1 MRLINR
7 KPARGFTLVEMLV
20 VLAIIGVLAAI
31 LVPTIGIAVRTVRQ
45 GAIRTEMKQMETAI
59 ENYKTKFNGYPL
71 DFNNRDLVT
80 PHVKKISRRAVL
92 SYPGGKGGRAVSIYT
107 ELFDPQSN
115 PRLPNPYFGLSPE
128 QPEFRSFTTM
138 LPHEAIVFLLSE
150 LSTNAEYPF
159 GYRPVGSGIYELVDY
174 RFDTNLQKH
183 ILTGTKQTLFDFN
196 EKRLVDRDG
205 DGWLEYMPSGGLDAP
220 FVYFDS
226 RVYRNPNLGPLVG
239 IDFETG
245 GTAIGTSGVVGS
257 GFAVPYW
264 GDVASPVNADS
275 YQLLCCGM
283 DNSFGVTAPGT
294 LRGFPSGANFTLE
307 DRDNLANFAELR
319 IDENLS
325 E

>member
-1 MRLINR
+1 MRLTNQ

-20 VLAIIGVLAAI
+20 VLAIIGILAAI

-59 ENYKTKFNGYPL
+59 ENYKTKFNGYPI
-71 DFNNRDLVT
+71 DCNNRDFVT

-92 SYPGGKGGRAVSIYT
+92 SYPARRGSVAIYT
-107 ELFDPQSN
+107 ELFDPNFN
-115 PRLPNPYFGLSPE
+115 PRLPNPYFGLPG
-128 QPEFRSFTTM
+128 QPELRDFKTM
-138 LPHEAIVFLLSE
+138 LPHEAIVFFLSE
-150 LSTNAEYPF
+150 LSTNAEYPL
-159 GYRPVGSGIYELVDY
+159 GYRPTGNGVYELVDY
-174 RFDTNLQKH
+174 RFEPSLGKY
-183 ILTGTKQTLFDFN
+183 ILTGTKQTFFDFN
-196 EKRLVDRDG
+196 EKRLVDKDG

-226 RVYRNPNLGPLVG
+226 RVYRNPDLGPLVG

-264 GDVASPVNADS
+264 SDVAKPVNADS

-283 DNSFGVTAPGT
+283 DNNFGVTAVGT

-319 IDENLS
+319 LDENLS

>member
-1 MRLINR
+1 MRLTNR
-7 KPARGFTLVEMLV
+7 RLARGFTLVEMLV

-59 ENYKTKFNGYPL
+59 ENYKTKFNGYPI
-71 DFNNRDLVT
+71 DFNNRDLIV
-80 PHVKKISRRAVL
+80 PHVKKISRRAVIASPL
-92 SYPGGKGGRAVSIYT
+92 TKRGVYGDMAI
-107 ELFDPQSN
+107 LN
-115 PRLPNPYFGLSPE
+115 LPNPYHDRNVPQTDE
-128 QPEFRSFTTM
+128 RYQPPTRNFATM
-138 LPHEAIVFLLSE
+138 LPHEALVFMLME

-159 GYRPVGSGIYELVDY
+159 GYKPVARGEFALVDY
-174 RFDTNLQKH
+174 QWNESLGKFV
-183 ILTGTKQTLFDFN
+183 LTGTKQTFFDFN
-196 EKRLVDRDG
+196 EKRLVDRDK
-205 DGWLEYMPSGGLDAP
+205 DGWLEYMPAGGLDAP

-245 GTAIGTSGVVGS
+245 GTAIGTTGIVGS

-264 GDVASPVNADS
+264 SDGTTPVNADS

-283 DNSFGVTAPGT
+283 DNNFGVTAVGT
-294 LRGFPSGANFTLE
+294 LRGFPSGVNFTLE